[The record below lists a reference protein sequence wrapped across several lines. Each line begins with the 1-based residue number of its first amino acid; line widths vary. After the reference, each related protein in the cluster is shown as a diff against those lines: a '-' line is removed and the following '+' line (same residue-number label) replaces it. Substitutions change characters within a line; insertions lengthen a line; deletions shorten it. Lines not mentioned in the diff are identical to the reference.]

1 MNDLSKVVDKLL
13 AQGLLAL
20 RGTCVMPRLWNSD
33 YSNLAAQQGASIDV
47 PIPSAIKAQA
57 VTPGATSQDTGDIS
71 PVSATIKLDRWMEA
85 PFYLTDKDLM
95 EANRGVIP
103 MQASE
108 AVKAI
113 ANDVNATLLGL
124 GRKFY
129 GMVGTPGTTPFST
142 VVDATNARKV
152 LNRQLAPV
160 NDRRIVLDPDAEAA
174 ALGLSGFADVSKSG
188 DARPIIDGT
197 IGRKY
202 GFDWAMDQQV
212 PSFEASVMTEGAL
225 TVNGANEAGA
235 QVVSL
240 AKATNAAGLKEGDIL
255 TIAGDAQTYVVT
267 EAVSLAVGN
276 TAVKIYPGLARATTG
291 SEAVTVSGSHVMNLA
306 FHRDAIAFATRP
318 LMDSANGLGNLIQ
331 SAVDPVSGLSLRLE
345 VSREHKR
352 TRFSY
357 DILYGADVVRR
368 EGRQAVSPAH
378 GLRVQHAEPASD
390 HRGHRAGH
398 VRHRGQGA
406 RPARG
411 GPGRRDLCRPHDHG
425 ADGFLH
431 RGTGRRR
438 QDHFRRHRNP
448 AHHRKRHFA
457 QIRRRLQGNH
467 QALHRTMQSYRAGFG
482 LLRGQLSARKIH
494 QRGIVL
500 PRLHP
505 HRRRSGE
512 FHEVYHPQNQ
522 VHGRAARRGRRRPH
536 HPIHAL
542 SGPSGFR
549 RRRRTQNRKDR
560 TRMTKDAKNEQ
571 AKAPLPMESFF
582 TRENANEGIELPL
595 LLPDGTKTEHWLRI
609 RGVDADGFRKA
620 EARSKRKMLEIAAEK
635 DLDKRDAEVEDTR
648 LAMLAALVIGWSFDN
663 PCTEAEIKRLF
674 REAPQI
680 AEQVDRT
687 AYDRARFFGNSS
699 KGSSPT
705 PGESS
710 S

>member
-20 RGTCVMPRLWNSD
+20 RGTCVMPRLVNSD
-33 YSNLAAQQGASIDV
+33 YSNLAAPQGASIV
-47 PIPSAIKAQA
+47 GPGPSAIKAQA

-240 AKATNAAGLKEGDIL
+240 A
-255 TIAGDAQTYVVT
+255 
-267 EAVSLAVGN
+267 
-276 TAVKIYPGLARATTG
+276 
-291 SEAVTVSGSHVMNLA
+291 

-318 LMDSANGLGNLIQ
+318 LMDSANGLGNLTQ

-368 EGRQAVSPAH
+368 ELGCRI
-378 GLRVQHAEPASD
+378 
-390 HRGHRAGH
+390 AG
-398 VRHRGQGA
+398 
-406 RPARG
+406 
-411 GPGRRDLCRPHDHG
+411 
-425 ADGFLH
+425 
-431 RGTGRRR
+431 
-438 QDHFRRHRNP
+438 
-448 AHHRKRHFA
+448 
-457 QIRRRLQGNH
+457 
-467 QALHRTMQSYRAGFG
+467 
-482 LLRGQLSARKIH
+482 
-494 QRGIVL
+494 
-500 PRLHP
+500 
-505 HRRRSGE
+505 
-512 FHEVYHPQNQ
+512 
-522 VHGRAARRGRRRPH
+522 
-536 HPIHAL
+536 
-542 SGPSGFR
+542 
-549 RRRRTQNRKDR
+549 
-560 TRMTKDAKNEQ
+560 
-571 AKAPLPMESFF
+571 
-582 TRENANEGIELPL
+582 
-595 LLPDGTKTEHWLRI
+595 
-609 RGVDADGFRKA
+609 
-620 EARSKRKMLEIAAEK
+620 
-635 DLDKRDAEVEDTR
+635 
-648 LAMLAALVIGWSFDN
+648 
-663 PCTEAEIKRLF
+663 
-674 REAPQI
+674 
-680 AEQVDRT
+680 
-687 AYDRARFFGNSS
+687 
-699 KGSSPT
+699 
-705 PGESS
+705 
-710 S
+710 

>member
-20 RGTCVMPRLWNSD
+20 RGTCVMPRLVNSD

-160 NDRRIVLDPDAEAA
+160 SDRRIVLDPDAEAA

-240 AKATNAAGLKEGDIL
+240 A
-255 TIAGDAQTYVVT
+255 
-267 EAVSLAVGN
+267 
-276 TAVKIYPGLARATTG
+276 
-291 SEAVTVSGSHVMNLA
+291 

-318 LMDSANGLGNLIQ
+318 LMDSANGLGNLTQ

-368 EGRQAVSPAH
+368 ELGCRI
-378 GLRVQHAEPASD
+378 
-390 HRGHRAGH
+390 AG
-398 VRHRGQGA
+398 
-406 RPARG
+406 
-411 GPGRRDLCRPHDHG
+411 
-425 ADGFLH
+425 
-431 RGTGRRR
+431 
-438 QDHFRRHRNP
+438 
-448 AHHRKRHFA
+448 
-457 QIRRRLQGNH
+457 
-467 QALHRTMQSYRAGFG
+467 
-482 LLRGQLSARKIH
+482 
-494 QRGIVL
+494 
-500 PRLHP
+500 
-505 HRRRSGE
+505 
-512 FHEVYHPQNQ
+512 
-522 VHGRAARRGRRRPH
+522 
-536 HPIHAL
+536 
-542 SGPSGFR
+542 
-549 RRRRTQNRKDR
+549 
-560 TRMTKDAKNEQ
+560 
-571 AKAPLPMESFF
+571 
-582 TRENANEGIELPL
+582 
-595 LLPDGTKTEHWLRI
+595 
-609 RGVDADGFRKA
+609 
-620 EARSKRKMLEIAAEK
+620 
-635 DLDKRDAEVEDTR
+635 
-648 LAMLAALVIGWSFDN
+648 
-663 PCTEAEIKRLF
+663 
-674 REAPQI
+674 
-680 AEQVDRT
+680 
-687 AYDRARFFGNSS
+687 
-699 KGSSPT
+699 
-705 PGESS
+705 
-710 S
+710 

>member
-20 RGTCVMPRLWNSD
+20 RGTCVMPRLVNSD

-240 AKATNAAGLKEGDIL
+240 A
-255 TIAGDAQTYVVT
+255 
-267 EAVSLAVGN
+267 
-276 TAVKIYPGLARATTG
+276 
-291 SEAVTVSGSHVMNLA
+291 

-318 LMDSANGLGNLIQ
+318 LMDSANGLGNLTQ

-368 EGRQAVSPAH
+368 ELGCRI
-378 GLRVQHAEPASD
+378 
-390 HRGHRAGH
+390 AG
-398 VRHRGQGA
+398 
-406 RPARG
+406 
-411 GPGRRDLCRPHDHG
+411 
-425 ADGFLH
+425 
-431 RGTGRRR
+431 
-438 QDHFRRHRNP
+438 
-448 AHHRKRHFA
+448 
-457 QIRRRLQGNH
+457 
-467 QALHRTMQSYRAGFG
+467 
-482 LLRGQLSARKIH
+482 
-494 QRGIVL
+494 
-500 PRLHP
+500 
-505 HRRRSGE
+505 
-512 FHEVYHPQNQ
+512 
-522 VHGRAARRGRRRPH
+522 
-536 HPIHAL
+536 
-542 SGPSGFR
+542 
-549 RRRRTQNRKDR
+549 
-560 TRMTKDAKNEQ
+560 
-571 AKAPLPMESFF
+571 
-582 TRENANEGIELPL
+582 
-595 LLPDGTKTEHWLRI
+595 
-609 RGVDADGFRKA
+609 
-620 EARSKRKMLEIAAEK
+620 
-635 DLDKRDAEVEDTR
+635 
-648 LAMLAALVIGWSFDN
+648 
-663 PCTEAEIKRLF
+663 
-674 REAPQI
+674 
-680 AEQVDRT
+680 
-687 AYDRARFFGNSS
+687 
-699 KGSSPT
+699 
-705 PGESS
+705 
-710 S
+710 

>member
-20 RGTCVMPRLWNSD
+20 RGTCVMPRLVNSD

-188 DARPIIDGT
+188 AARPIIDGT

-235 QVVSL
+235 QVVS
-240 AKATNAAGLKEGDIL
+240 
-255 TIAGDAQTYVVT
+255 
-267 EAVSLAVGN
+267 
-276 TAVKIYPGLARATTG
+276 
-291 SEAVTVSGSHVMNLA
+291 LA

-368 EGRQAVSPAH
+368 ELGCRI
-378 GLRVQHAEPASD
+378 
-390 HRGHRAGH
+390 AG
-398 VRHRGQGA
+398 
-406 RPARG
+406 
-411 GPGRRDLCRPHDHG
+411 
-425 ADGFLH
+425 
-431 RGTGRRR
+431 
-438 QDHFRRHRNP
+438 
-448 AHHRKRHFA
+448 
-457 QIRRRLQGNH
+457 
-467 QALHRTMQSYRAGFG
+467 
-482 LLRGQLSARKIH
+482 
-494 QRGIVL
+494 
-500 PRLHP
+500 
-505 HRRRSGE
+505 
-512 FHEVYHPQNQ
+512 
-522 VHGRAARRGRRRPH
+522 
-536 HPIHAL
+536 
-542 SGPSGFR
+542 
-549 RRRRTQNRKDR
+549 
-560 TRMTKDAKNEQ
+560 
-571 AKAPLPMESFF
+571 
-582 TRENANEGIELPL
+582 
-595 LLPDGTKTEHWLRI
+595 
-609 RGVDADGFRKA
+609 
-620 EARSKRKMLEIAAEK
+620 
-635 DLDKRDAEVEDTR
+635 
-648 LAMLAALVIGWSFDN
+648 
-663 PCTEAEIKRLF
+663 
-674 REAPQI
+674 
-680 AEQVDRT
+680 
-687 AYDRARFFGNSS
+687 
-699 KGSSPT
+699 
-705 PGESS
+705 
-710 S
+710 

>member
-20 RGTCVMPRLWNSD
+20 RGTCVMPRLVNSD

-212 PSFEASVMTEGAL
+212 PTFEASVMTEGAL

-306 FHRDAIAFATRP
+306 FHRDAMTIC
-318 LMDSANGLGNLIQ
+318 DANGWRTDKAFISITHSDEKPGHPPRPCVLPEPFRQPCRGRHQHRARALH
-331 SAVDPVSGLSLRLE
+331 DPRFPRFDLHPADFPFLRRLRLL
-345 VSREHKR
+345 RL
-352 TRFSY
+352 RF
-357 DILYGADVVRR
+357 
-368 EGRQAVSPAH
+368 
-378 GLRVQHAEPASD
+378 
-390 HRGHRAGH
+390 
-398 VRHRGQGA
+398 
-406 RPARG
+406 
-411 GPGRRDLCRPHDHG
+411 
-425 ADGFLH
+425 
-431 RGTGRRR
+431 
-438 QDHFRRHRNP
+438 
-448 AHHRKRHFA
+448 
-457 QIRRRLQGNH
+457 
-467 QALHRTMQSYRAGFG
+467 
-482 LLRGQLSARKIH
+482 
-494 QRGIVL
+494 
-500 PRLHP
+500 
-505 HRRRSGE
+505 
-512 FHEVYHPQNQ
+512 
-522 VHGRAARRGRRRPH
+522 
-536 HPIHAL
+536 
-542 SGPSGFR
+542 
-549 RRRRTQNRKDR
+549 
-560 TRMTKDAKNEQ
+560 
-571 AKAPLPMESFF
+571 
-582 TRENANEGIELPL
+582 
-595 LLPDGTKTEHWLRI
+595 LLPDALPNRPAWL
-609 RGVDADGFRKA
+609 F
-620 EARSKRKMLEIAAEK
+620 
-635 DLDKRDAEVEDTR
+635 
-648 LAMLAALVIGWSFDN
+648 
-663 PCTEAEIKRLF
+663 LF
-674 REAPQI
+674 QHSVPLM
-680 AEQVDRT
+680 
-687 AYDRARFFGNSS
+687 
-699 KGSSPT
+699 
-705 PGESS
+705 
-710 S
+710 

>member
-20 RGTCVMPRLWNSD
+20 RGTCVMPRLVNSD

-240 AKATNAAGLKEGDIL
+240 A
-255 TIAGDAQTYVVT
+255 
-267 EAVSLAVGN
+267 
-276 TAVKIYPGLARATTG
+276 
-291 SEAVTVSGSHVMNLA
+291 

-331 SAVDPVSGLSLRLE
+331 SAVDQVSGLSLRLE

-368 EGRQAVSPAH
+368 ELGCRI
-378 GLRVQHAEPASD
+378 
-390 HRGHRAGH
+390 AG
-398 VRHRGQGA
+398 
-406 RPARG
+406 
-411 GPGRRDLCRPHDHG
+411 
-425 ADGFLH
+425 
-431 RGTGRRR
+431 
-438 QDHFRRHRNP
+438 
-448 AHHRKRHFA
+448 
-457 QIRRRLQGNH
+457 
-467 QALHRTMQSYRAGFG
+467 
-482 LLRGQLSARKIH
+482 
-494 QRGIVL
+494 
-500 PRLHP
+500 
-505 HRRRSGE
+505 
-512 FHEVYHPQNQ
+512 
-522 VHGRAARRGRRRPH
+522 
-536 HPIHAL
+536 
-542 SGPSGFR
+542 
-549 RRRRTQNRKDR
+549 
-560 TRMTKDAKNEQ
+560 
-571 AKAPLPMESFF
+571 
-582 TRENANEGIELPL
+582 
-595 LLPDGTKTEHWLRI
+595 
-609 RGVDADGFRKA
+609 
-620 EARSKRKMLEIAAEK
+620 
-635 DLDKRDAEVEDTR
+635 
-648 LAMLAALVIGWSFDN
+648 
-663 PCTEAEIKRLF
+663 
-674 REAPQI
+674 
-680 AEQVDRT
+680 
-687 AYDRARFFGNSS
+687 
-699 KGSSPT
+699 
-705 PGESS
+705 
-710 S
+710 